1 MTLSLFIFLFTIC
14 STVASLFTE
23 AIKKVLDDISS
34 NVLAL
39 LSAILTGAVGISVTY
54 IILGM
59 PFDTHNIVCIILMVF
74 SIWLGSMVGYDKVMQ
89 TLEQIRGGKLP

>member
-23 AIKKVLDDISS
+23 ALKKVFDDISS

-39 LSAILTGAVGISVTY
+39 SSAILTGGVGISVTY

-74 SIWLGSMVGYDKVMQ
+74 SIWLGSMVGYDKCTQ